1 VYHDKPHR
9 SYGARQQWDGFFWED
24 WQTFLPIPVSVIDIN
39 PEIAQNT
46 GY

>member
-1 VYHDKPHR
+1 LNSELLYTEY
-9 SYGARQQWDGFFWED
+9 SYTVNDIED